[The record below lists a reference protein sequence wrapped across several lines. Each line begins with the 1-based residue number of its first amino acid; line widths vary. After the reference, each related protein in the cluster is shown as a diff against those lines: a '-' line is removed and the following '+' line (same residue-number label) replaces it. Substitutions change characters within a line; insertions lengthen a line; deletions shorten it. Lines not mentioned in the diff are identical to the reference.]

1 MGKASMQTLKAPA
14 DSRAKE
20 LAGEGG
26 SRREDARGEGTGSRG
41 QSEENRR
48 YHVLKVLFRKETTE
62 FINSRRMILFVVLTA
77 LITVS
82 GFYAAVSGLAEAIEG
97 GNTATDF
104 LFLKL
109 FTVSANSIPSY
120 NSLMAL
126 MGPFIGIFMGFD
138 AINSERTEGTLNRL
152 VSQPLYRDQIIIS
165 KFLAGL
171 FISAVMVFASGLLIG
186 SVGLIAT
193 GLIPSGEEVA
203 RLFIYLCFC
212 VTYIGFWLAAA
223 ILFST
228 ICRHAATSALACIA
242 VWLFC
247 AIFVSLL
254 AGIIADAM
262 YPVNGNEM
270 QAMMNEMKNYSCEL
284 NLNRISPYY
293 LFAEAAGTVLNPGVR
308 AINAVTIAQL
318 SGAISS
324 NLTLG
329 QSLLLVWP
337 HLTGLAA
344 LMLVV
349 FAISYVSFMR
359 QEIRSR

>member
-1 MGKASMQTLKAPA
+1 MDKK
-14 DSRAKE
+14 K
-20 LAGEGG
+20 
-26 SRREDARGEGTGSRG
+26 
-41 QSEENRR
+41 NN
-48 YHVLKVLFRKETTE
+48 HVLKVLFEKEAAE
-62 FINSRRMILFVVLTA
+62 FINSKRMLLFAILTA

-82 GFYAAVSGLAEAIEG
+82 GFYAAVSGLAEAIESG
-97 GNTATDF
+97 GASTDF

-120 NSLMAL
+120 TSLMAL

-152 VSQPLYRDQIIIS
+152 VSQPLHRDQIIVS

-171 FISAVMVFASGLLIG
+171 FISAVMVFASGLLIA
-186 SVGLIAT
+186 SVGLIST
-193 GLIPSGEEVA
+193 GLVPTGEEIG
-203 RLFIYLCFC
+203 RLLIYLCFC
-212 VTYIGFWLAAA
+212 VVYIGFWLAAA

-242 VWLFC
+242 LWLFC
-247 AIFVSLL
+247 AIFISLL
-254 AGIIADAM
+254 AGILADAL
-262 YPVNGNEM
+262 YPVNGDDL
-270 QAMMNEMKNYSCEL
+270 QSMMNEVKNYSCEL

-293 LFAEAAGTVLNPGVR
+293 LFGEAASTVLNPGIRTV
-308 AINAVTIAQL
+308 NAVTITQL

-337 HLTGLAA
+337 HLTGLVA
-344 LMLVV
+344 LVLVV

>member
-1 MGKASMQTLKAPA
+1 M
-14 DSRAKE
+14 
-20 LAGEGG
+20 
-26 SRREDARGEGTGSRG
+26 
-41 QSEENRR
+41 
-48 YHVLKVLFRKETTE
+48 
-62 FINSRRMILFVVLTA
+62 
-77 LITVS
+77 
-82 GFYAAVSGLAEAIEG
+82 
-97 GNTATDF
+97 
-104 LFLKL
+104 
-109 FTVSANSIPSY
+109 
-120 NSLMAL
+120 
-126 MGPFIGIFMGFD
+126 
-138 AINSERTEGTLNRL
+138 
-152 VSQPLYRDQIIIS
+152 SQPLYRDQIIVS

-212 VTYIGFWLAAA
+212 VIYIGFWLAAS
-223 ILFST
+223 ILFSA

>member
-1 MGKASMQTLKAPA
+1 MSLQIVGPDRGARQ
-14 DSRAKE
+14 DVD
-20 LAGEGG
+20 G
-26 SRREDARGEGTGSRG
+26 S
-41 QSEENRR
+41 RR
-48 YHVLKVLFRKETTE
+48 YHVLKVLFEKETAE
-62 FINSRRMILFVVLTA
+62 FIGSRRMLLFALLMG

-82 GFYAAVSGLAEAIEG
+82 GFYAAVSGLADAIESG
-97 GNTATDF
+97 SASSGF

-120 NSLMAL
+120 NALMAL

-152 VSQPLYRDQIIIS
+152 VSQPLYRDHIIIS
-165 KFLAGL
+165 KFLAGI
-171 FISAVMVFASGLLIG
+171 FIIAVMVFASGLSIA
-186 SVGLIAT
+186 SVGLTAT
-193 GLIPSGEEVA
+193 GLIPTGEEIA
-203 RLFIYLCFC
+203 RMLIYLSFC
-212 VTYIGFWLAAA
+212 VVYIAFWLAAA

-247 AIFVSLL
+247 AIFISLL
-254 AGIIADAM
+254 AGIVADAC
-262 YPVNGNEM
+262 YPVNGNDM
-270 QAMMNEMKNYSCEL
+270 QALMNEMKNYTCEM
-284 NLNRISPYY
+284 NLNRLSPYY
-293 LFAEAAGTVLNPGVR
+293 LFGEAASTILDPGVR
-308 AINAVTIAQL
+308 TINAVTIAQL

-344 LMLVV
+344 LTLTG
-349 FAISYVSFMR
+349 FAVSYVSFMR

>member
-1 MGKASMQTLKAPA
+1 MGKTSAQTMG
-14 DSRAKE
+14 
-20 LAGEGG
+20 AGT
-26 SRREDARGEGTGSRG
+26 DARTENTRRVEDIRMGGAGNQAKTNG
-41 QSEENRR
+41 NRR
-48 YHVLKVLFRKETTE
+48 YHVLKVLFRKETAE
-62 FINSRRMILFVVLTA
+62 FINSRRMILFVILTA

-82 GFYAAVSGLAEAIEG
+82 GFYAAVSGLAESIKN

-138 AINSERTEGTLNRL
+138 AINSERTEDTLNRL

-186 SVGLIAT
+186 SVGVITT
-193 GLIPSGEEVA
+193 GLIPTGEEIA

-212 VTYIGFWLAAA
+212 VIYIGFWLAMA

-228 ICRHAATSALACIA
+228 VCRHAATSALACIA

-254 AGIIADAM
+254 AGIIADAL
-262 YPVNGNEM
+262 YPVGGGDM
-270 QAMMNEMKNYSCEL
+270 QAMLNEMKNYSCEL

-293 LFAEAAGTVLNPGVR
+293 LFAEAASTVLNPGVR
-308 AINAVTIAQL
+308 TINAVTIAQL

-324 NLTLG
+324 NLSLG

-344 LMLVV
+344 LMLAV